1 MFNLYGSSIFETRIF
16 PPVWPALWDGTAVVT
31 CFFSGLLEVAIDET
45 TETSLTN
52 IPGDEKQEKPMG
64 FLCIMSGYKMR

>member
-1 MFNLYGSSIFETRIF
+1 MEAAFLKRASFPLFGPHYGMGLLLSH
-16 PPVWPALWDGTAVVT
+16 V
-31 CFFSGLLEVAIDET
+31 FFSGLLEVAIDET